1 MFFKSGMSAKPKV
14 FRVVTIP
21 AYTNLILRNQLGYL
35 QQFFTIIGV
44 TANDNFHYNFIAER
58 EGIKIYAID
67 IQRKV
72 SVYNDVKSLLSL
84 IVLLVKEQP
93 QVIHTQ
99 TPKAGLIGMIAGA
112 VCRVPVR
119 ICSVTG
125 IPLRG
130 LQTGRKGWFLGVLEW
145 VTFRLATCVVPNSL
159 GIEQQLTCSMDA
171 VERRKMLF
179 LGNGSTNGVD
189 LQRFSQD
196 LEQREVMRSQWNIG
210 KDRLVLGYVGRIARD
225 KGSRELL
232 DAFKRLKPKYPQLV
246 LLMVGLPET
255 EYGELGVGFEE
266 ELKQTEGVVLAG
278 RPQEVVPY
286 FQMMDILVHP
296 TYREGL
302 PNALLEASA
311 MELPIVST
319 DIPGCNEVVAHG
331 VTGLLV
337 APKDVD
343 ALEVAIEELLVDAG
357 KRTLF
362 GKAGRVRVSERYE
375 QRKVWD
381 YWKQLYEQ
389 SLDTVR

>member
-1 MFFKSGMSAKPKV
+1 MKKHKV
-14 FRVVTIP
+14 LRIITIP
-21 AYTNLILRNQLGYL
+21 MYINLILRGQMEYL
-35 QQFFTIIGV
+35 NRYFVLCGVSADDGFHFQQITP
-44 TANDNFHYNFIAER
+44 R
-58 EGIKIYAID
+58 EGIRMITIPFKRIINGFNDAIC
-67 IQRKV
+67 
-72 SVYNDVKSLLSL
+72 LLQL
-84 IVLLVKEQP
+84 IGMIVREKPSIV
-93 QVIHTQ
+93 HTE
-99 TPKAGLIGMIAGA
+99 TPKAGLLGMLAAKICG
-112 VCRVPVR
+112 VPIR
-119 ICSVTG
+119 IHSIVG
-125 IPLRG
+125 IPLG
-130 LQTGRKGWFLGVLEW
+130 QLEGGFKGKLLGWMEEI
-145 VTFRLATCVVPNSL
+145 TMRCATVVVPNSESL
-159 GIEQQLTCSMDA
+159 NCELAQLTYLTIN
-171 VERRKMLF
+171 KKLHF
-179 LGNGSTNGVD
+179 FGHGSTNGIS
-189 LQRFSQD
+189 LQRFSPN
-196 LEQREVMRSQWNIG
+196 LEQRALMRSQWNIG

-246 LLMVGLPET
+246 LLMVGLFEK
-255 EYGELGVGFEE
+255 EYGELSAGFEE

-278 RPQEVVPY
+278 RQPEVVPY

-343 ALEVAIEELLVDAG
+343 ALEVAIEELVVDAG